1 MQRVRVQGIHQGNRR
16 GHASTTEGEEA
27 VKPIASPKHYRN
39 GPEMD
44 VAMCG
49 ERGLVR
55 FSRARGGVTCAEC
68 RMRLDAAISRRA
80 LRRSA

>member
-1 MQRVRVQGIHQGNRR
+1 MKP
-16 GHASTTEGEEA
+16 GELR
-27 VKPIASPKHYRN
+27 HYRN

-49 ERGLVR
+49 ERGPMVR
-55 FSRARGGVTCAEC
+55 FEMARGRVTCLEC
-68 RMRLDAAISRRA
+68 KSRLDAAIARRA